1 MAICLPTC
9 CGFREGWFDR
19 QRVEDDFQ
27 NTYGVPRPEIEHV
40 VVLMLENRS
49 FDNIFGN
56 MMDKRYAS
64 GEVKPSRWDVHAQAG
79 KRLQKDYKNIV
90 KARDGTKT
98 AFPVWSCDPKK
109 ENIFSPEAMGVPN
122 GDPAEKFAMLN
133 QCVYEDWD
141 PDENAEVT
149 LGGFAQMY
157 YEREMHDEEE
167 LGHTFPD
174 RTDFHK
180 KRSPAMH
187 CFLEEQVSVFTE
199 LGKAFGVSDTYFAS
213 APCQTWP
220 NRLFAMTGHCYGYV
234 NNLADKGTT
243 YDHDK
248 MKVPQTMA
256 RLAQFTGTVIFDKLL
271 RNGVEYSIYAGD
283 CPLSVALSR
292 QLNGEDEMERTYG
305 YSDFKKH
312 VSEGYLAPFTW
323 IEPQY
328 LKHGES
334 MPTDMHPP
342 HNVLHA
348 QKLVADVY
356 NTLREND
363 EMWSKTLFIVNC
375 DEGVGVFDH
384 VPPPAAPH
392 PGHGEH
398 HIFHDQHH
406 PDHFAM
412 NPFER
417 YGTRTCC
424 LLATPLLNPNSVVRP
439 DDETED
445 FPFDHCS
452 VIRTVLDLFVGTD
465 AHLTDRDKLA
475 PSIAPYLLTSA
486 RKGDL
491 GPKPLYHK
499 EPPKHDPTELREGPS
514 RGGCHNVQQL
524 MDMTDQTFSKGDGA
538 EDEAEDSK
546 VQGWLQACQRK
557 AHGGAASACKGYTS
571 HLAHYNAL
579 KHSDGTDGALI
590 SMADENES

>member
-1 MAICLPTC
+1 
-9 CGFREGWFDR
+9 
-19 QRVEDDFQ
+19 
-27 NTYGVPRPEIEHV
+27 
-40 VVLMLENRS
+40 MLENRS

-64 GEVKPSRWDVHAQAG
+64 GEVQPSRWDIHAQAG
-79 KRLQKDYKNIV
+79 KRLLKDYKNTV
-90 KARDGTKT
+90 VARDGTET
-98 AFPVWSCDPKK
+98 EFPVWSSDPKT
-109 ENIFSPEAMGVPN
+109 ENIYSPELMGLPN
-122 GDPAEKFAMLN
+122 GDPAEKFWLLN
-133 QCVYEDWD
+133 QCIYEDGD
-141 PDENAEVT
+141 PDEESEIT

-174 RTDFHK
+174 RTDFKK
-180 KRSPAMH
+180 KRSPSMH
-187 CFLEEQVSVFTE
+187 VFLEEQVSVFTE

-234 NNLADKGTT
+234 NNLADKGTNF
-243 YDHDK
+243 DHDK
-248 MKVPQTMA
+248 MKVPQTML

-305 YSDFKKH
+305 YSDFKQH
-312 VSEGYLAPFTW
+312 VSDGFLAPFTW

-328 LKHGES
+328 LKQGEF

-348 QKLVADVY
+348 QKLVADIY

-363 EMWSKTLFIVNC
+363 EMWSNTLFIVNC

-392 PGHGEH
+392 PEAGED
-398 HIFHDQHH
+398 HIFFDQKH
-406 PDHFAM
+406 PDQAFAM

-424 LLATPLLNPNSVVRP
+424 LMATPLLNPGSVVRP
-439 DDETED
+439 DNDD
-445 FPFDHCS
+445 LPFDHCS
-452 VIRTVLDLFVGTD
+452 VLRTVLDLFVGTE
-465 AHLTDRDKLA
+465 AHLTERDRLA

-499 EPPKHDPTELREGPS
+499 EPAKNADGSHHDPTETRYGPS
-514 RGGCHNVQQL
+514 RGGCHNVEQL
-524 MDMTDQTFSKGDGA
+524 MAMTDVTFAKGDGTIKGMG
-538 EDEAEDSK
+538 DNSMPQMWLEA
-546 VQGWLQACQRK
+546 AQRK
-557 AHGGAASACKGYTS
+557 LHGGAVTAVQGYSS
-571 HLAHYNAL
+571 HLAKYNAL
-579 KHSDGTDGALI
+579 KMADGTDGALI
-590 SMADENES
+590 SMADDSENAS